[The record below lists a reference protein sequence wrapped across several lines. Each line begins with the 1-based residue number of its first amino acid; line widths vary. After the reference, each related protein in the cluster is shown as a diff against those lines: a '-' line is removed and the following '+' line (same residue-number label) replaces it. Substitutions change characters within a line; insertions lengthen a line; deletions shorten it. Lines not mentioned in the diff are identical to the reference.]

1 MIKISFVLFI
11 LNFLQPVSAETLVGK
26 VLSIHDGDTITVLLS
41 AQSKKEKV
49 RLLGVDSPELDFNG
63 KSQGL
68 VAEMARDYL
77 KSILPLSSTINIEL
91 PKSGL
96 DSNGRYLGKII
107 YNGLDVNLEMLKAGM
122 GAVYFIYPYDKKTV
136 VEYMNIS
143 EMAASN
149 GVGIFSDKFKS
160 NPLGY
165 MFRQMTKGVPGTN
178 FVADYETKK
187 LYSSKDIESVPHYHR
202 VFFSLEETA
211 LIHGFNW

>member
-11 LNFLQPVSAETLVGK
+11 LSFLQPVSAETLVGK
-26 VLSIHDGDTITVLLS
+26 VLSIHDGDTITVLLTS
-41 AQSKKEKV
+41 QSKKEKV
-49 RLLGVDSPELDFNG
+49 RLLGVDTPELDFNG
-63 KSQGL
+63 KSQGP

-77 KSILPLSSTINIEL
+77 KSILPLNSTINIEL

-107 YNGLDVNLEMLKAGM
+107 YNGVDVNLEMLKAGM

-136 VEYMNIS
+136 TEYMNVS
-143 EMAASN
+143 EIAASN

>member
-1 MIKISFVLFI
+1 MFKFSIALFI
-11 LNFLQPVSAETLVGK
+11 LSFLQPASSETLVGK
-26 VLSIHDGDTITVLLS
+26 VLSIHDGDTITVLLAS
-41 AQSKKEKV
+41 QSIKEKV
-49 RLLGVDSPELDFNG
+49 RLLGVDTPEVDFNG
-63 KSQGL
+63 KSQGPA
-68 VAEMARDYL
+68 AEMARDYL
-77 KSILPLSSTINIEL
+77 KSLLPINSTINIEL

-107 YNGLDVNLEMLKAGM
+107 FNGVDINLEMLKAGM

-143 EMAASN
+143 EIAASN
-149 GVGIFSDKFKS
+149 GVGIFSDKFKAT
-160 NPLGY
+160 PFGY
-165 MFRQMTKGVPGTN
+165 MFRQMTKGIPGTN
-178 FVADYETKK
+178 FVADFETKK